1 MGKKGGVSLSNEIY
15 TEQEKRLLENIKRNI
30 KILQINKKILNDALK
45 KGKYQSSYEG
55 LKVKIQKDFV
65 RFCTAE
71 MIRKTTNVKEYCA
84 YIQAS
89 FDKRNRRFSNA
100 CRYLNGK
107 MLERELIQIRN
118 EIQDEEQA
126 YYINTFGLLP
136 GEENTF
142 TENKKQAG

>member
-1 MGKKGGVSLSNEIY
+1 LSNEIY
-15 TEQEKRLLENIKRNI
+15 TEEEKRLLENIKRNI

-136 GEENTF
+136 GEENLF

>member
-1 MGKKGGVSLSNEIY
+1 MSNEIY

-89 FDKRNRRFSNA
+89 FDKRNRRFSNT